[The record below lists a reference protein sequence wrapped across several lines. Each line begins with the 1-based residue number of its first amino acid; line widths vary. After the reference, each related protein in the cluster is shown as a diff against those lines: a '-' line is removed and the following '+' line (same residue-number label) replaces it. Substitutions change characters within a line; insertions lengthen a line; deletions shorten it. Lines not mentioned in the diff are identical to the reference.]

1 MPGFSTVGGA
11 PVGALPIESAG
22 SPLDVDI
29 DDTVTLYEATD
40 RILLNVLED
49 AADGS
54 MALGETEL
62 LNVLFTSVLL
72 LSDAYAAVGGPVNI
86 TSAADASDESA
97 AEYLHNL
104 RSWVLADSDANAK
117 MTFKNTLAG
126 SGGFVD
132 TIAVA
137 WNMLLADS
145 GASTATIE
153 GTVTRMAAIADAL
166 AASAVADGRLS
177 ARVAVAVA
185 VVLEANVGAGWT
197 KTLADQADIL
207 DQVQNILRAMNT
219 VADSVDIADGA
230 VGSMIL
236 SLICADGVEVDA
248 TPDALLRMISDID
261 DGALLYC
268 SFRLG
273 GTEYSGW
280 AVNTDLRAVTEHRN
294 QPFDSIVSHQK
305 GFHYAAGPGG
315 IVQFTGTTDDGEP
328 IEAWFRTFLT
338 DFGTHKFKRAPD
350 IWVGIATDGRMLAKV
365 RTRDPASGAVLDD
378 WYELVTKQDGNEG
391 NGRAKVGRGLKSVWW
406 GMEVRNIAG
415 SDFRIDEAGMRYLVL
430 DRRQ

>member
-29 DDTVTLYEATD
+29 DDTVTLYETTD

-62 LNVLFTSVLL
+62 LNVLFTSALIL
-72 LSDAYAAVGGPVNI
+72 PDAFGAMSLRVNA
-86 TSAADASDESA
+86 TDTADGADVTA
-97 AEYLHNL
+97 AEYLPHL
-104 RSWVLADSDANAK
+104 KSWVLAGADANARMK
-117 MTFKNTLAG
+117 FKNTLAE
-126 SGGFVD
+126 SGGFTD
-132 TIAVA
+132 TIAAA

-166 AASAVADGRLS
+166 AASAVADCRLS

-185 VVLEANVGAGWT
+185 AVLEANVGAGWT
-197 KTLADQADIL
+197 KTLADQAGIL

-219 VADSVDIADGA
+219 VTDSAAIADTA
-230 VGSMIL
+230 AGSMIL
-236 SLICADGVEVDA
+236 SLVCADDVA
-248 TPDALLRMISDID
+248 LADALAASGAFNADLSDS
-261 DGALLYC
+261 ALLYC

-273 GTEYSGW
+273 GTDYSGW

-294 QPFDSIVSHQK
+294 QPFDSIVSHPK

-315 IVQFTGTTDDGEP
+315 IVQFTGTTDDGTA
-328 IEAWFRTFLT
+328 IDAYVRTFLT
-338 DFGTHKFKRAPD
+338 DFGTHKFKRVPD

-365 RTRDPASGAVLDD
+365 RTRDPASGAVTDD

-415 SDFRIDEAGMRYLVL
+415 SDFRIDEAGLRYLVL